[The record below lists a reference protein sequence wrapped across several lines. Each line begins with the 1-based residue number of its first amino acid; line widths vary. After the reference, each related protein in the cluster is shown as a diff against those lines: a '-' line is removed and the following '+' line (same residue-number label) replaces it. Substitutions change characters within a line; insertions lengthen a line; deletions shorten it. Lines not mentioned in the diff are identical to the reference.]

1 MKTIRR
7 IPVAIKNTETRARYT
22 VLAVVLA
29 LWTNAIPAA
38 PGASSARAE
47 FLEAAKLTPDADR
60 GSKHYETCAACHGS
74 AGLGVSDGSVPA
86 IAGQHGSVLL
96 KQLVDFRHDQRWDE
110 RMQHFT
116 DRHHL
121 ASAQDLTD
129 VAAFVSRLPRFPAM
143 ADSIGD
149 GAFLQEGARVYFRV
163 CEACHGPL
171 GQGDVLRL
179 RPRLAGQHYEYL
191 LRQLGETAAGY
202 RPGMDP
208 AHVERLKKITP
219 EQMRGVAD
227 YLSRVSPDLSA
238 LSQRQGL
245 SQPPQQ
251 EKR

>member
-1 MKTIRR
+1 VNKLTLYTCML
-7 IPVAIKNTETRARYT
+7 VAVGALSHETARA
-22 VLAVVLA
+22 AS
-29 LWTNAIPAA
+29 TNEAA
-38 PGASSARAE
+38 ARAE
-47 FLEAAKLTPDADR
+47 FLAAAKLTPNSER
-60 GSKHYETCAACHGS
+60 GAQHYGTCAACHGAS
-74 AGLGVSDGSVPA
+74 GQGVSDGSVPA

-96 KQLVDFRHDQRWDE
+96 KQLVDFRHDRRWDE

-121 ASAQDLTD
+121 PDAQDVTD

-149 GAFLQEGARVYFRV
+149 GAFLREGASVYFRV

-208 AHVERLKKITP
+208 AHVERLRKLSP
-219 EQMRGVAD
+219 EQIRGVAD

-238 LSQRQGL
+238 QSLRNPT
-245 SQPPQQ
+245 PPQLEQ
-251 EKR
+251 AKP